1 VTPTQ
6 ILLLAGAG
14 LAAVSLWLL
23 LPPGGTGVRRL
34 GIVLGAASLVCIC
47 WEVPRL
53 QPWTSDGV
61 FLVLAAVTVVSAVGA
76 VTLRSPVYCAIWFAM
91 TLLGTSGLFLF
102 QGAQFLGVATI
113 VVYAGAILVTFL
125 FVLMLAQPQGYAY
138 YDRISW
144 EATFSA
150 IAGAGMVL
158 ILTTAVSS
166 ALAGAP
172 AAADSGSAASE
183 NGGSDVSGQ
192 AVAVAPMVDPATP
205 RARAGDILS
214 DDHMEHLGAQLFSK
228 HLIAVEVA
236 GTMLLAALVGAV
248 AIAVHHRQV
257 SWPSDASNQGPAF
270 QGGSR
275 HG

>member
-1 VTPTQ
+1 MNVNTIVPYLVFG
-6 ILLLAGAG
+6 ILALVSIAT
-14 LAAVSLWLL
+14 AAAMLISRDAIYSAL
-23 LPPGGTGVRRL
+23 
-34 GIVLGAASLVCIC
+34 
-47 WEVPRL
+47 
-53 QPWTSDGV
+53 
-61 FLVLAAVTVVSAVGA
+61 FLVLNFATVGVLYLTLGA
-76 VTLRSPVYCAIWFAM
+76 PFIALSQIA
-91 TLLGTSGLFLF
+91 
-102 QGAQFLGVATI
+102 
-113 VVYAGAILVTFL
+113 VYAGAILVTFL

-166 ALAGAP
+166 AL
-172 AAADSGSAASE
+172 SATPASE
-183 NGGSDVSGQ
+183 GRVSGDS
-192 AVAVAPMVDPATP
+192 VADVGDSHTPGHATAITPLVDPVP
-205 RARAGDILS
+205 PHARAADILS
-214 DDHMEHLGAQLFSK
+214 DQHMEHLGAQLFSR

-248 AIAVHHRQV
+248 AIAVQHRQIA
-257 SWPSDASNQGPAF
+257 SPRDASPQGPSL

>member
-1 VTPTQ
+1 MTQTQ

-14 LAAVSLWLL
+14 LAATGLWLL
-23 LPPGGTGVRRL
+23 LPRGAAGGRRL
-34 GIVLGAASLVCIC
+34 GIVLGAASLLLFC

-53 QPWTSDGV
+53 SPWTSDGV
-61 FLVLAAVTVVSAVGA
+61 FLVLAGVTVVSAAGA

-166 ALAGAP
+166 ALSAAP
-172 AAADSGSAASE
+172 VVASSADIDTDTPTQAAAIT
-183 NGGSDVSGQ
+183 
-192 AVAVAPMVDPATP
+192 PLVDPTTP
-205 RARAGDILS
+205 QAREADILS
-214 DDHMEHLGAQLFSK
+214 DRHMEHLGAQLFSR

-248 AIAVHHRQV
+248 AIAVQHRQV
-257 SWPSDASNQGPAF
+257 TSPGGP
-270 QGGSR
+270 QHGGSR
-275 HG
+275 HGGQAHGGQAHG